1 MDVNFELYKIFYEV
15 SNCGNITKAAQKLNL
30 TQPAISKSI
39 KNLEDQLG
47 GTLFVRSK
55 KGVILTEEGEAFYKN
70 IKYAMEYISNAE
82 NEFTNLVNL
91 EQGTIKIGISTNL
104 TETFFLPYLKEFHK
118 MYPKVKVKIITDIGS
133 ELLNKLRNGLLDVV
147 IMHFMDKD
155 YGKELNI
162 TKIKKIDSCFVANK
176 DYSFDK
182 EISIKD
188 LNNYPLIMQ
197 IKGSS
202 SRDVIEEYCDINK
215 IELNPSIELS
225 SYTLIVELVKI
236 GLGIGICTKDYVK
249 DDLKN
254 GSIIE
259 IKTKDSIPSR
269 YIGMAYSNTC
279 IPSFSTRKLI
289 EILKR
294 KN

>member
-1 MDVNFELYKIFYEV
+1 MNINFELYKIFYEV
-15 SNCGNITKAAQKLNL
+15 SNCGNITKASQKLNL

-39 KNLEDQLG
+39 KNLEEQLG

-55 KGVILTEEGEAFYKN
+55 KGVVLTEEGEAFYRN
-70 IKYAMEYISNAE
+70 IKTAMEYISNAE
-82 NEFTNLVNL
+82 NEFSNLVNL
-91 EQGTIKIGISTNL
+91 EEGTIKIGISTNL
-104 TETFFLPYLKEFHK
+104 TETFFLPYLKEFHRN
-118 MYPKVKVKIITDIGS
+118 YPKIKIKIITDIGS
-133 ELLNKLRNGLLDVV
+133 ELLSKLRNGLVDVV

-162 TKIKKIDSCFVANK
+162 TKIKEIESCFVASNNF
-176 DYSFDK
+176 SFDK

-202 SRDVIEEYCDINK
+202 SRDIIEEYCEDNK
-215 IELNPSIELS
+215 IVLTPSIELS

-236 GLGIGICTKDYVK
+236 GLGIGICTKDYAK

-254 GSIIE
+254 KSIVE
-259 IKTKDSIPSR
+259 IKIKESIPSR

-289 EILKR
+289 EILK
-294 KN
+294 KS